1 MCEWGRCGASPHRTT
16 GREIA
21 KQESLHGLNELI
33 STLSMRQPMAGEVM
47 VSSSP
52 EASVKLVLCATGS
65 VWGRDLER
73 VWPAGRGTWAGR
85 TVAAT

>member
-1 MCEWGRCGASPHRTT
+1 MCEWGRCGASPHRTI

-33 STLSMRQPMAGEVM
+33 STLSMRRPMAGEVM
-47 VSSSP
+47 VSSAP

-65 VWGRDLER
+65 VWGRGPGARLACRER
-73 VWPAGRGTWAGR
+73 NVGR
-85 TVAAT
+85 